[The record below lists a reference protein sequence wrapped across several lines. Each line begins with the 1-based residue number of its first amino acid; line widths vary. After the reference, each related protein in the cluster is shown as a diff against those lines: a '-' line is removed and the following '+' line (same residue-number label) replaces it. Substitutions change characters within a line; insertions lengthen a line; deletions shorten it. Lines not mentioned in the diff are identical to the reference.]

1 MNPAGL
7 SPPAGTAAELVGNL
21 RPAPLQNPAENGTIT
36 YTQHC
41 AFPDRGTAVQSRK
54 GKINQHGDKEF
65 TMAHTV
71 TSECVAC
78 GACVDTCP
86 VGAITMED
94 KAVVDA
100 ASCVDC
106 GACEGVCPTGA
117 IQAE

>member
-1 MNPAGL
+1 MYNAVGRANPLCAIPGSSRAG
-7 SPPAGTAAELVGNL
+7 PVRYN
-21 RPAPLQNPAENGTIT
+21 TI
-36 YTQHC
+36 
-41 AFPDRGTAVQSRK
+41 
-54 GKINQHGDKEF
+54 QHGDKEF

-71 TSECVAC
+71 SSECVAC

>member
-1 MNPAGL
+1 MYNAVGRANPLCAIPGSSRAG
-7 SPPAGTAAELVGNL
+7 PVGYN
-21 RPAPLQNPAENGTIT
+21 TI
-36 YTQHC
+36 
-41 AFPDRGTAVQSRK
+41 
-54 GKINQHGDKEF
+54 QHGDKEF

-71 TSECVAC
+71 SSECVAC

-86 VGAITMED
+86 VGAISLED

>member
-1 MNPAGL
+1 
-7 SPPAGTAAELVGNL
+7 
-21 RPAPLQNPAENGTIT
+21 
-36 YTQHC
+36 
-41 AFPDRGTAVQSRK
+41 
-54 GKINQHGDKEF
+54 
-65 TMAHTV
+65 MAHTV
-71 TSECVAC
+71 SSECVAC

-117 IQAE
+117 IQAEYATLAHPARPPGKGGRAFFIAMKKQPFPGKTAFFYWLVGEGFIPPGEVSVAAHRAEAAL

>member
-1 MNPAGL
+1 
-7 SPPAGTAAELVGNL
+7 
-21 RPAPLQNPAENGTIT
+21 
-36 YTQHC
+36 
-41 AFPDRGTAVQSRK
+41 
-54 GKINQHGDKEF
+54 
-65 TMAHTV
+65 MAHTV

-86 VGAITMED
+86 VGAISMED

-100 ASCVDC
+100 

>member
-1 MNPAGL
+1 MYNAVGRANPLCAIPGSSRAG
-7 SPPAGTAAELVGNL
+7 PVG
-21 RPAPLQNPAENGTIT
+21 E
-36 YTQHC
+36 
-41 AFPDRGTAVQSRK
+41 
-54 GKINQHGDKEF
+54 INQHGDKEF

-71 TSECVAC
+71 SSECVAC

-86 VGAITMED
+86 VGAISMED

>member
-1 MNPAGL
+1 
-7 SPPAGTAAELVGNL
+7 
-21 RPAPLQNPAENGTIT
+21 
-36 YTQHC
+36 
-41 AFPDRGTAVQSRK
+41 
-54 GKINQHGDKEF
+54 
-65 TMAHTV
+65 MAHTV
-71 TSECVAC
+71 SSECVAC

-117 IQAE
+117 IPAEYATLAQIQRVLSGKERTRFLFCIELARVRWTAICGKAAGGI